1 MRARASSSI
10 TALAYVP
17 LVLAAVY
24 SSTKAALHSYKLSQ
38 RYKLQNTSVS
48 VIEIAPPW
56 VQTDLL
62 GSNNDPR
69 AMPLA
74 EFIEEKIRGLG
85 ADVNEVL
92 VERAKP
98 VRDNP
103 GPNEGAFVTEFNDL
117 MVQARV
123 GAVLLWDATIKIRK
137 IKWHD

>member
-85 ADVNEVL
+85 ADVNGVL

>member
-24 SSTKAALHSYKLSQ
+24 SSTKAALHCYTLSQ

-85 ADVNEVL
+85 TDVNEVL
-92 VERAKP
+92 VEHAKP
-98 VRDNP
+98 LRDNP

-117 MVQARV
+117 MVQAP
-123 GAVLLWDATIKIRK
+123 A
-137 IKWHD
+137 